1 MTVLPRV
8 LAGVPA
14 TGAASLGDHVAAYGP
29 RPVLDARA
37 RRELVATVEQA
48 GLRGRGGAGFP
59 AAVKMYAVLRSGGEP
74 ILVANGAEGEPAS
87 AKDRLLLAAVPH
99 LVLDGAALAAE
110 AIGAREAIVVVPDE
124 DEIIDAVRAAIAE
137 RATARIDRVG
147 LQVAAAPAAT
157 YLVGQE
163 TALIQYLA
171 GGPAV
176 PTASLHR
183 PTERGLRRRPTLVQ
197 NVETLAHL
205 ALLARHG
212 AGWFRL
218 VGTAEE
224 PGSALVT
231 VSGDV
236 AAPGVYEIALG
247 TSAAAVIASAGG
259 DVRRCRAVLMGGYFG
274 AWIDRRLAAGLA
286 VDDHDLRRHGAML
299 GTGVMV
305 VLGTEACPV
314 AETSRVVRY
323 LADQSAG
330 QCGPCSNGLPA
341 ISDAIDRLA
350 GGIPYQGVG
359 EDLERWCRIVRHR
372 GACRHPDGVAT
383 FVSSALSVFAA
394 EFADH
399 ARSGRCDACAAPPV
413 LPIPHAVGAR

>member
-8 LAGVPA
+8 LSGVPA
-14 TGAASLGDHVAAYGP
+14 TGTASLRDHVAAYGP
-29 RPVLDARA
+29 RPTPGTQARG
-37 RRELVATVEQA
+37 ELVASVEQA

-59 AAVKMYAVLRSGGEP
+59 AAVKLHAVLRAGGEP
-74 ILVANGAEGEPAS
+74 VVVANGAEGEPAS

-110 AIGAREAIVVVPDE
+110 AIGAPEAIVVVPDE
-124 DEIIDAVRAAIAE
+124 EEILEAVGAAIAE
-137 RATARIDRVG
+137 RATARIDRPR
-147 LQVAAAPAAT
+147 LRVAAAPAAT

-163 TALIQYLA
+163 TALIQYLM
-171 GGPAV
+171 GGPAT
-176 PTASLHR
+176 PTASVHR
-183 PTERGLRRRPTLVQ
+183 PTEHGLHRRPTLVQ

-218 VGTAEE
+218 IGTEEE

-247 TSAAAVIASAGG
+247 TSAAAVISSAGG
-259 DVRRCRAVLMGGYFG
+259 DVRRCRAVLVGGYFG
-274 AWIDRRLAAGLA
+274 AWIDARDAAGLA
-286 VDDHDLRRHGAML
+286 VDDHDLRRHGALL

-305 VLGTEACPV
+305 VLGPEACPV
-314 AETSRVVRY
+314 VETARVVRY
-323 LADQSAG
+323 LADQGAG
-330 QCGPCSNGLPA
+330 QCGPCANGLPA
-341 ISDAIDRLA
+341 ISDAINRVA
-350 GGIPYQGVG
+350 CGIPYPGVG
-359 EDLERWCRIVRHR
+359 ADLERWCRVVRHR

-383 FVSSALSVFAA
+383 FVSSALAVFAA

-399 ARSGRCDACAAPPV
+399 ARNGPCAACAAPPV
-413 LPIPHAVGAR
+413 LPVPETVGAR